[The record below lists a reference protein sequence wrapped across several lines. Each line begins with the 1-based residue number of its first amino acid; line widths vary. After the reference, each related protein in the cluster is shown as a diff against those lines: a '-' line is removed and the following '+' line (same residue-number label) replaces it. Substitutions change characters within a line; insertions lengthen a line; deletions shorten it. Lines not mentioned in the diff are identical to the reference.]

1 MFYTPTTIE
10 NSIDDHFTRVR
21 NKNAKLLKL
30 LELEIRGITL
40 TQGYD
45 YNATLDRLQLEHEK
59 IMRMNRA
66 MNGF

>member
-30 LELEIRGITL
+30 LEIEIHAITL
-40 TQGYD
+40 MHGYE
-45 YNATLDRLQLEHEK
+45 YNETLDRLKLKHKK

>member
-30 LELEIRGITL
+30 LEIEISAITL
-40 TQGYD
+40 MHGYE
-45 YNATLDRLQLEHEK
+45 YNETLDRLQLEQQK

>member
-21 NKNAKLLKL
+21 KKNEKLLKL

-40 TQGYD
+40 AHGYE
-45 YNATLDRLQLEHEK
+45 YNKVLDRLQLEHEK

>member
-21 NKNAKLLKL
+21 KKNEKLLKL

-40 TQGYD
+40 AHGYE
-45 YNATLDRLQLEHEK
+45 YNETLDRLQLEHEK